1 MKLRRAQ
8 PRAQPETIVALIDVV
23 FFLLVFFILVGRMDA
38 TAPFD
43 VIPPTG
49 VTGQD
54 LPAGG
59 MTVAVAGDGSYA
71 IDGAVLSRDA
81 VLEKASARLAGAPDL
96 LFRINA
102 DRGAALRHV
111 LPLISDLEAAGAR
124 DVVLI
129 VTPNPP

>member
-1 MKLRRAQ
+1 MKLRRVDPKPQ
-8 PRAQPETIVALIDVV
+8 QETIVALIDVV

-38 TAPFD
+38 TAPFE

-59 MTVAVAGDGSYA
+59 LTVAVAGDGRYA
-71 IDGAVLSRDA
+71 VDGRDLDRA
-81 VLEKASARLAGAPDL
+81 GVTELAARRLAAEPDL
-96 LFRINA
+96 LVRVNA
-102 DRGAALRHV
+102 DREAALRFV
-111 LPLISDLEAAGAR
+111 LPLVSDLEAAGAR